1 MLLDSELG
9 CTGCNVIFQKIVKF
23 IEAVQP
29 LGHLLFDVFVQ
40 IVAVEIFL
48 LEQGSKVFKLGSEV
62 GPELLHVKF
71 REILGKGGFCVFFGT
86 GFKVVK
92 KFLNLFRCFKCEG
105 LDEVLL
111 FWPFQN

>member
-9 CTGCNVIFQKIVKF
+9 CNGCNVIFQKIVKF

-48 LEQGSKVFKLGSEV
+48 LEHGSKVFELGSEV
-62 GPELLHVKF
+62 GSELLHVQF
-71 REILGKGGFCVFFGT
+71 REVLGQGDFCVFVRAS
-86 GFKVVK
+86 FKVVK
-92 KFLNLFRCFKCEG
+92 KFLNLFGCFKCEG

>member
-9 CTGCNVIFQKIVKF
+9 CNGCNVIFQKIVKL

-48 LEQGSKVFKLGSEV
+48 LEQGSKVFELGSEV
-62 GPELLHVKF
+62 GSELLDVKF
-71 REILGKGGFCVFFGT
+71 REVLGQGGFCVFVRA
-86 GFKVVK
+86 GFKLVK
-92 KFLNLFRCFKCEG
+92 QFLNLF
-105 LDEVLL
+105 
-111 FWPFQN
+111 

>member
-9 CTGCNVIFQKIVKF
+9 CNGCNVIFQKIVKL
-23 IEAVQP
+23 IQAVQP

-48 LEQGSKVFKLGSEV
+48 LEQGSKVFELGSEV
-62 GPELLHVKF
+62 VSELLHVQL
-71 REILGKGGFCVFFGT
+71 REILGKGCFCVFFRT

-92 KFLNLFRCFKCEG
+92 KFLNLF
-105 LDEVLL
+105 
-111 FWPFQN
+111 